1 MNVARRRLPLVLV
14 GNALMRVAAGA
25 SGVLVGIYMADLANH
40 GLKVDAAL
48 VGILGAISFVA
59 ELVGAVP
66 MGLAS
71 DALAPRALM
80 ISGSL
85 LAAMATQLFGMSGH
99 ASIFFLSRALE
110 GLGAAAITPSLLAHL
125 TDVTA
130 DDYALRARIM
140 SYFEISLLAGLGL
153 GGLVG
158 SQLWRVFHTRAF
170 SVVAFA
176 YVLCAGLLF
185 LGAVGSRGYGSK
197 QAIFRF
203 FSCSRR
209 AVIAAVGP
217 SLAVCQY
224 DRRLVAGANALYFL

>member
-110 GLGAAAITPSLLAHL
+110 GWAPLP
-125 TDVTA
+125 
-130 DDYALRARIM
+130 
-140 SYFEISLLAGLGL
+140 
-153 GGLVG
+153 
-158 SQLWRVFHTRAF
+158 
-170 SVVAFA
+170 
-176 YVLCAGLLF
+176 
-185 LGAVGSRGYGSK
+185 
-197 QAIFRF
+197 
-203 FSCSRR
+203 
-209 AVIAAVGP
+209 
-217 SLAVCQY
+217 
-224 DRRLVAGANALYFL
+224 